1 MFITLTTDFGK
12 QSYGVGMMEAV
23 IAEVVPEVR
32 VIHYMHGIEDHDT
45 TSAARVLETVRFIM
59 PAIHVCV
66 CDPGVGT
73 SRRPLAI
80 LTQRGDIVIGPDNGV
95 LLPAVAALGGAVEVR
110 EISNPGIMRHPVSA
124 VFHGRDV
131 FCPAAAHLA
140 NGLSFE
146 LVGEAV
152 DTVTLAPASFTDA
165 KQVDGGWMARVI
177 HVDKFGNVQL
187 NISQDEWRALAPA
200 NGCVVDVVIPGG
212 RRVAVEHRPTFG
224 DVRPGAPVIL
234 SDNDGRPALAV
245 NRGSFA
251 TTYEVQLG
259 GDVVVEYA
267 APPRRACNP

>member
-1 MFITLTTDFGK
+1 MFITLATDFGK

-23 IAEVVPEVR
+23 IAEVAPEVR
-32 VIHYMHGIEDHDT
+32 VIHYMHGAEDYDT
-45 TSAARVLETVRFIM
+45 TSVARVLETVWFIM

-66 CDPGVGT
+66 CDPGV
-73 SRRPLAI
+73 
-80 LTQRGDIVIGPDNGV
+80 
-95 LLPAVAALGGAVEVR
+95 EVR
-110 EISNPGIMRHPVSA
+110 EISNPAIMRHPVST

-146 LVGEAV
+146 LLGEAV
-152 DTVTLAPASFTDA
+152 DTATLAPASFTDA

-177 HVDKFGNVQL
+177 HVDKFGNAQL

-212 RRVAVEHRPTFG
+212 RRMAVEHRPTFG

-245 NRGSFA
+245 NRGNFA
-251 TTYEVQLG
+251 TTYEVHLG

-267 APPRRACNP
+267 APLRRACNP